1 MHFKEKKLIPQKK
14 EKKKFSS
21 NFWLFLL
28 HPVSILP
35 CLLLHT
41 KMFHQS
47 AVVIEEILKLFKII
61 IILLLKIIVNL
72 YPEET
77 KQKLRAGSC
86 KTE

>member
-1 MHFKEKKLIPQKK
+1 
-14 EKKKFSS
+14 
-21 NFWLFLL
+21 
-28 HPVSILP
+28 
-35 CLLLHT
+35 
-41 KMFHQS
+41 MFHQS